1 MIIKINK
8 LKNNIKMF
16 IQACI
21 RLSIFYKSL
30 YLILKF
36 IILFILYTRSFFFI
50 LVVNFYYKANYYIL
64 NFFLIANVS

>member
-1 MIIKINK
+1 
-8 LKNNIKMF
+8 MF

-36 IILFILYTRSFFFI
+36 IILFILYTRSFF
-50 LVVNFYYKANYYIL
+50 LY
-64 NFFLIANVS
+64 